1 MGNILSIPRGHLPS
15 GNSLYADEMDVQ
27 ETRRKRLRQLVDEY
41 GTQTALADKL
51 GIEQNYISRALSG
64 RKRIMEDFAAKV
76 EQATGK
82 PTGWMSRLEKSG
94 TDWPFEFDRRHWDG
108 LPPEERRDLE
118 RNFMRMV
125 LGAEAEQH
133 MKRGKKRAS

>member
-1 MGNILSIPRGHLPS
+1 MGNILSIPPGHLPC
-15 GNSLYADEMDVQ
+15 GNSLYAGEMDVQ
-27 ETRRKRLRQLVDEY
+27 ETRRKRLQQLVEEY

-76 EQATGK
+76 EAATGK
-82 PTGWMSRLEKSG
+82 PTGWMSRIEKTGS
-94 TDWPFEFDRRHWDG
+94 DWPFEFDRRHWDG
-108 LPPEERRDLE
+108 LPLEERRELE

-125 LGAEAEQH
+125 LGAEAEQAL
-133 MKRGKKRAS
+133 KRSKRRAS